1 MSPSAWPGPMDDS
14 GLVGTAVALVVLAVL
29 GAGATAV
36 YLYSAD
42 YALKAEVQDTSC
54 AGPLADD
61 RLNVVAVKTDL
72 LGVDH
77 DVAGVPDRECTL
89 LRPGDRVVYHV
100 RTKHT
105 ILYDAEGN
113 CLYDSVNGF
122 CGGLPL

>member
-1 MSPSAWPGPMDDS
+1 MDDS
-14 GLVGTAVALVVLAVL
+14 GLVGVVVGLVVLAVV
-29 GAGATAV
+29 GVGGTAV
-36 YLYSAD
+36 YLYATD
-42 YALKAEVQDTSC
+42 YAMKADVQDTSC

-61 RLNVVAVKTDL
+61 QLNVVTVKTDL
-72 LGVDH
+72 FGMDH

-89 LRPGDRVVYHV
+89 LSPGDRVVYHV

-122 CGGLPL
+122 CGSLL